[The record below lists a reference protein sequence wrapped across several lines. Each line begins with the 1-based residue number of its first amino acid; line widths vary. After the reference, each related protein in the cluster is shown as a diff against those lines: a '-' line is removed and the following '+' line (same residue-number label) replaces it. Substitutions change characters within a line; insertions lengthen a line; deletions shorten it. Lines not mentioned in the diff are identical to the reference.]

1 MKRLFII
8 AALML
13 AAAFGLKAQDPTR
26 DNPSQYP
33 SDSVSVMLR
42 HLADTNKE
50 VAYMNDCLRLHSQLA
65 LGSFAL
71 EGIGAACLLLSS
83 PVFTQGF
90 SDMEPLAK
98 LGVGLCVVGGVGFL
112 CSYIPIWT
120 NKVKMDNRG
129 LIISLP

>member
-1 MKRLFII
+1 MKRLVII
-8 AALML
+8 ATLIV
-13 AAAFGLKAQDPTR
+13 AAAIGAKAQTPQT
-26 DNPSQYP
+26 SI
-33 SDSVSVMLR
+33 DSVSVMLR
-42 HLADTNKE
+42 HIANTNKE

-71 EGIGAACLLLSS
+71 EGIGAACLMLSS

-98 LGVGLCVVGGVGFL
+98 LGVGLCVVGGIGFL

-120 NKVKMDNRG
+120 NKVRMDNRG

>member
-1 MKRLFII
+1 MKRLVII
-8 AALML
+8 ATLIV
-13 AAAFGLKAQDPTR
+13 AAAIVAKAQTPQT
-26 DNPSQYP
+26 SI
-33 SDSVSVMLR
+33 DSVSVMLR
-42 HLADTNKE
+42 HIANTNKE

-71 EGIGAACLLLSS
+71 EGIGAACLMLSS

-98 LGVGLCVVGGVGFL
+98 LGVGLCIAGGIGFV

-120 NKVKMDNRG
+120 SKIKVDNRG

>member
-1 MKRLFII
+1 MKRLVII
-8 AALML
+8 ATLIV
-13 AAAFGLKAQDPTR
+13 AAAIGAKAQTPQH
-26 DNPSQYP
+26 PV
-33 SDSVSVMLR
+33 DSVSVMLR
-42 HLADTNKE
+42 HIANTNKE

-71 EGIGAACLLLSS
+71 EGIGAACLMLSS
-83 PVFTQGF
+83 PIFTQSF

-98 LGVGLCVVGGVGFL
+98 LGIGLCTIGGIGFI

-120 NKVKMDNRG
+120 SKIKVDNRG

>member
-1 MKRLFII
+1 MKRLVII
-8 AALML
+8 AAFTL
-13 AAAFGLKAQDPTR
+13 AALTMRAQDP
-26 DNPSQYP
+26 NGYNLSPVP

-42 HLADTNKE
+42 HIANTNKE

-71 EGIGAACLLLSS
+71 EGIGAACLMLSS

-98 LGVGLCVVGGVGFL
+98 LGVGLCVVGGIGFL

-120 NKVKMDNRG
+120 NKVRMDNRG